1 MGVGLA
7 VSSHSRQERLLRLR
21 DLQHPMVICLQRLG
35 GRVNAREEL
44 PGLERTVWELM
55 IRLLRTLLT
64 GSVLFVSLL
73 GAATW
78 AAPEFLIAGG
88 RPSTTMP
95 FELIGNHIYV
105 RALLNGKGS
114 YYFALDS
121 GAHDFVTPAVA
132 EALGLEPTQVRVR
145 LPNGGRH
152 TYLDWSPV
160 ASVQFGDL
168 TLRDQPFAVIPF
180 DHYDNVEGVTPF
192 GGLLGCEVLKAFV
205 VRIDYERRLLTFT
218 KPEQFQ
224 APTAALPLTFV
235 GDIPQVKARLDGMA
249 GVFNIDTGDR
259 RSLELF
265 RDFIAKNGLRAKYP
279 PKVQAMTGWGIRGPV
294 RSDLARAGALEF
306 GGFTVT
312 RPVVEMDLPQGGA
325 FDFPHTAGNI
335 GADILRQFTVTLD
348 YSRKR
353 MFLDKNADF
362 GRPVTFDRAGL
373 WLNREGERFVVI
385 DVVPDGQAAQAGI
398 DVGDL
403 VTALDGLASAKLSLS
418 LVRRELRESPAGTR
432 VRMTVQPKGGG
443 PAREVVV
450 TLKEQV

>member
-1 MGVGLA
+1 
-7 VSSHSRQERLLRLR
+7 
-21 DLQHPMVICLQRLG
+21 
-35 GRVNAREEL
+35 
-44 PGLERTVWELM
+44 M

-105 RALLNGKGS
+105 RALLNGKES

-121 GAHDFVTPAVA
+121 GAHDFITPAVA

-152 TYLDWSPV
+152 TYLGWSPV

-294 RSDLARAGALEF
+294 RSDLA
-306 GGFTVT
+306 
-312 RPVVEMDLPQGGA
+312 
-325 FDFPHTAGNI
+325 H
-335 GADILRQFTVTLD
+335 
-348 YSRKR
+348 
-353 MFLDKNADF
+353 
-362 GRPVTFDRAGL
+362 
-373 WLNREGERFVVI
+373 
-385 DVVPDGQAAQAGI
+385 AGI

-418 LVRRELRESPAGTR
+418 LVRRELRESLAGTR